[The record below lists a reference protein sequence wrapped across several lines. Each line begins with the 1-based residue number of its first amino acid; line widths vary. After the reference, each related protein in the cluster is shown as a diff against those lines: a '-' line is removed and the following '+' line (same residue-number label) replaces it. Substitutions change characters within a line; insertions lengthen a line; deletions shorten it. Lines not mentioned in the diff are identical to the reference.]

1 MTVLEPTPE
10 RARLRAPFVRR
21 LCFASATVALSA
33 AFGVTLSGIASTRGS
48 IDPHGQAA
56 ALAAAQQQRGTDAA
70 DGTRRHRCR
79 RGADGRGR
87 FGSGRV

>member
-10 RARLRAPFVRR
+10 RARLRALFLRR
-21 LCFASATVALSA
+21 LCFASATLALSA

-48 IDPHGQAA
+48 LDPDGQAA
-56 ALAAAQQQRGTDAA
+56 ALAAAQQQRGSDAA
-70 DGTRRHRCR
+70 GRTPRHHCR
-79 RGADGRGR
+79 RGDRRGR